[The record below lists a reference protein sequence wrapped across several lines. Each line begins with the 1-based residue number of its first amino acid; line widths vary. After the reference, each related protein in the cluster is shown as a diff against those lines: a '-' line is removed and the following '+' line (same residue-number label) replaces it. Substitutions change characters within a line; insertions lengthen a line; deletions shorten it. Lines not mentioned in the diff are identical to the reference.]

1 MLVAILHSAVACAGA
16 PAQDG
21 VAPPAKVLFVGNSF
35 IYYNNSLHKHY
46 RQLVAASGHK
56 FNGPSRA
63 RSKTISGGRLPEH
76 RGGIPVVVAADDWDV
91 VVLQGHSL
99 GPIGETTAAEFR
111 DAARDYAA
119 IIREHGGRPAFFMTW
134 AYTGK
139 PEMTAQ
145 LDTAY
150 TAVGRELD
158 AEVVPVGLA
167 FETVT
172 SERPDIALRTADA
185 KHPTLAGT
193 YLAACTFFATLHQST
208 PEGLSYTADL
218 TPEDATYLQRVAW
231 TTVVAYRERESL

>member
-1 MLVAILHSAVACAGA
+1 M
-16 PAQDG
+16 
-21 VAPPAKVLFVGNSF
+21 
-35 IYYNNSLHKHY
+35 
-46 RQLVAASGHK
+46 
-56 FNGPSRA
+56 
-63 RSKTISGGRLPEH
+63 
-76 RGGIPVVVAADDWDV
+76 VVAADDWDV